1 VEDWR
6 NEHLLRILGGYK
18 PENIHNAD
26 ETGLFLRLPPNKMRN
41 LKGSVHWWKDL
52 HKGRTLLL
60 GCSANSTD
68 KVPPFIIGNREDLF
82 VSKMSEFAPPP
93 HTHTRARPSM

>member
-6 NEHLLRILGGYK
+6 DEHLLRIFGGYK
-18 PENIHNAD
+18 PENIYNAD
-26 ETGLFLRLPPNKMRN
+26 ETGLFLRLPPEIMLN

-60 GCSANSTD
+60 GCMLIALTKSNLS
-68 KVPPFIIGNREDLF
+68 ILGIG
-82 VSKMSEFAPPP
+82 K
-93 HTHTRARPSM
+93 T